1 MHHGF
6 KGAQVLGSEVMQNFV
21 STRQAQELLKY
32 VIPCPNRM
40 QILFL
45 AEIQK
50 YIICK
55 FRWRKLINF
64 MFFLTRRIVSP
75 MISIEKKPNDWRE
88 NKELECNEVQKFIY
102 IHVL

>member
-1 MHHGF
+1 MSVWARKNETLFFDGLKA

-32 VIPCPNRM
+32 VIPCPNQM

-45 AEIQK
+45 AEIQN

-55 FRWRKLINF
+55 FWWRKLINF
-64 MFFLTRRIVSP
+64 IFYN
-75 MISIEKKPNDWRE
+75 KKNSVADDSHR
-88 NKELECNEVQKFIY
+88 KKA
-102 IHVL
+102 

>member
-32 VIPCPNRM
+32 VIPCPNQM

-64 MFFLTRRIVSP
+64 MFFFNKKNSVADDSYRK
-75 MISIEKKPNDWRE
+75 KKPNDWRE
-88 NKELECNEVQKFIY
+88 NKELESNEVQTFIY
-102 IHVL
+102 IL

>member
-55 FRWRKLINF
+55 FR
-64 MFFLTRRIVSP
+64 
-75 MISIEKKPNDWRE
+75 
-88 NKELECNEVQKFIY
+88 
-102 IHVL
+102 